1 MLFSNRQL
9 RLPIIFLLFAVGAIA
24 TVQLSTVTGES
35 AENSTIDNLEP
46 LLREE
51 VIFPDSMPIIS
62 EDSIGILGGTNHG
75 SDIPT

>member
-35 AENSTIDNLEP
+35 AESLTIDNSEP
-46 LLREE
+46 LIRDE
-51 VIFPDSMPIIS
+51 VLFPDSMPIGLENPI
-62 EDSIGILGGTNHG
+62 DILGGTGGGH
-75 SDIPT
+75 DIPT

>member
-35 AENSTIDNLEP
+35 AESSTIENLEP
-46 LLREE
+46 LITEE
-51 VIFPDSMPIIS
+51 VLLPNSVPIGL
-62 EDSIGILGGTNHG
+62 ENPIGILGGTFGG

>member
-35 AENSTIDNLEP
+35 AESLTIDNSEP

-51 VIFPDSMPIIS
+51 VLFPDSIPIGS
-62 EDSIGILGGTNHG
+62 ENPIGILGGTG
-75 SDIPT
+75 SGSEIPT

>member
-35 AENSTIDNLEP
+35 AESSTIDNSEP
-46 LLREE
+46 SIGKE
-51 VIFPDSMPIIS
+51 VFFPSSMPIGS
-62 EDSIGILGGTNHG
+62 ESRIDILGGTGGG
-75 SDIPT
+75 SGIPS

>member
-35 AENSTIDNLEP
+35 AESSTIDNSEP
-46 LLREE
+46 LIGEE
-51 VIFPDSMPIIS
+51 VLFPNSIPIGS
-62 EDSIGILGGTNHG
+62 EIPFDILGGTNSG
-75 SDIPT
+75 SQIPT

>member
-35 AENSTIDNLEP
+35 AESSTIDHSEP
-46 LLREE
+46 LIGEE
-51 VIFPDSMPIIS
+51 VLFPNSIAIGLENP
-62 EDSIGILGGTNHG
+62 IGILGGTYSG
-75 SDIPT
+75 SGVPT